1 MRRRTV
7 VCALCVVGIAAT
19 LWGCN
24 ETLIPFSLD
33 SPPVIL
39 TPIGFANVT
48 DGRGRFREIYCAI
61 RADHGRSL
69 PEDLPCDEAL
79 VRLSG
84 EPQPTG
90 RPVNLASPPRPLRVV
105 VVPGIFDECIR
116 KCVQTYSDALAHLET
131 HGWRTGTIPVSGRS
145 STAHNAAQVRDFVL
159 GLPLA
164 ADERVL
170 LLGYSKGAADTLEA
184 LGQYPEMLPRVAAM
198 VSVAGAIGGSPLA
211 DGYVDLYNNLLRD
224 LAVPNCA
231 PGDGQGMASITRAA
245 RQSSLA
251 RRPPPAGVKYFSAAG
266 IPGPERMSRAL
277 RPFAERLAH
286 VDPRNDGQVI
296 FFDTII
302 PGGTLLGFLRA
313 DHWALAVPFSRK
325 AGALPFN
332 VTLVDHNA
340 YPREVFLE
348 AVVRFIEEALSGR

>member
-1 MRRRTV
+1 MQRRMVARIFGV
-7 VCALCVVGIAAT
+7 AGIVAT

-24 ETLIPFSLD
+24 DPLIPLSLD

-39 TPIGFANVT
+39 TPISFANVA
-48 DGRGRFREIYCAI
+48 DGRARFREIYCAI
-61 RADHGRSL
+61 RADHGVSL
-69 PEDLPCDEAL
+69 PEDRPCEEAL
-79 VRLSG
+79 VRLGG

-90 RPVNLASPPRPLRVV
+90 RPVHLASPTRPLRVV
-105 VVPGIFDECIR
+105 VVPGLFDECVR
-116 KCVQTYSDALAHLET
+116 KYVQTYSDALAHLEAR
-131 HGWRTGTIPVSGRS
+131 GWRTATIPVSGRS
-145 STAHNAAQVRDFVL
+145 GTAHNAAQIRDFVL
-159 GLPLA
+159 GLSLA

-170 LLGYSKGAADTLEA
+170 LVGYSKGAADALEA

-198 VSVAGAIGGSPLA
+198 VSVAGAVGGSPLA
-211 DGYVDLYNNLLRD
+211 DGYVDLYDRLLRD
-224 LAVPNCA
+224 LAVPNCP

-266 IPGPERMSRAL
+266 IAGPERMSRAL
-277 RPFAERLAH
+277 RLFADRLAH
-286 VDPRNDGQVI
+286 VDPRHDGQVI

-302 PGGTLLGFLRA
+302 PGGTLLGFLQA

-325 AGALPFN
+325 TSALPFS

-340 YPREVFLE
+340 FPREVFLE
-348 AVVRFIEEALSGR
+348 AVVRFVEEAL